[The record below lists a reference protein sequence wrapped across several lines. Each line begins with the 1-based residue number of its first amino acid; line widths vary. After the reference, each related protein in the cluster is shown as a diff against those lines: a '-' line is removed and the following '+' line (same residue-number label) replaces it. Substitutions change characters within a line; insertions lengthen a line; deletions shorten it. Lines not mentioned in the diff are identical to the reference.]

1 MEDYSKVTFRLA
13 FLGGLV
19 QADGANEL
27 KTPKSKDKDQ
37 YIFSCAVDLPDS
49 LLEHQTKGSFVKTFG
64 DGKTKAAQ
72 LASLGLE
79 GLRRGQ
85 VLDGTGLYAP
95 GFPLVVVQLPFKLN
109 PKTGNLTGE
118 EVYTGWAP
126 SEDWFWSDPEEY
138 FKTFTLQ
145 ASKLHFD
152 LGDFKVK
159 VEENHDDDVDPMST
173 QIETS
178 AAAAKTAP
186 ATKKSPAKSAAATP
200 ASALPTEAEAASGA
214 SDVAAA
220 VAAPSGKRKDRAA
233 WVRMQDD
240 DLKGK
245 RARLPVDDHV
255 VNSASPATPAFSDS
269 QLEQAGQQQQL
280 ARVKTN
286 RAHKTRTKPPVVA
299 YRTPTQGSEARG
311 VLLEDDCFR
320 PRHQA
325 HTGRLSQK
333 PAEPVLPTE
342 APVPSGGTFDSKEA
356 LRNVAPD
363 AWSKDK
369 AYWNQKIKTEYG
381 VMFPRIDISHL
392 EISEKF
398 PKRLNGEVKINPFNL
413 EKAEVIR
420 DTFDLGKLDWA
431 LVIITTEP
439 ECAEVED
446 EAMSKIK
453 GLLVPARSVTD

>member
-1 MEDYSKVTFRLA
+1 MIVVHLDQKVTFRLA

-49 LLEHQTKGSFVKTFG
+49 LLEHQTKGSFAKTFG

-173 QIETS
+173 QIEVSTFSQTS
-178 AAAAKTAP
+178 TFAVFLTLCSI
-186 ATKKSPAKSAAATP
+186 TK
-200 ASALPTEAEAASGA
+200 
-214 SDVAAA
+214 
-220 VAAPSGKRKDRAA
+220 
-233 WVRMQDD
+233 
-240 DLKGK
+240 
-245 RARLPVDDHV
+245 LPVKSLFTS
-255 VNSASPATPAFSDS
+255 NSKHYDYFLCRCS
-269 QLEQAGQQQQL
+269 QLRQQSIHQQ
-280 ARVKTN
+280 
-286 RAHKTRTKPPVVA
+286 
-299 YRTPTQGSEARG
+299 
-311 VLLEDDCFR
+311 
-320 PRHQA
+320 
-325 HTGRLSQK
+325 
-333 PAEPVLPTE
+333 
-342 APVPSGGTFDSKEA
+342 
-356 LRNVAPD
+356 
-363 AWSKDK
+363 
-369 AYWNQKIKTEYG
+369 
-381 VMFPRIDISHL
+381 
-392 EISEKF
+392 
-398 PKRLNGEVKINPFNL
+398 
-413 EKAEVIR
+413 
-420 DTFDLGKLDWA
+420 
-431 LVIITTEP
+431 
-439 ECAEVED
+439 
-446 EAMSKIK
+446 
-453 GLLVPARSVTD
+453 

>member
-1 MEDYSKVTFRLA
+1 MTV
-13 FLGGLV
+13 
-19 QADGANEL
+19 EL
-27 KTPKSKDKDQ
+27 T
-37 YIFSCAVDLPDS
+37 L
-49 LLEHQTKGSFVKTFG
+49 
-64 DGKTKAAQ
+64 DGK
-72 LASLGLE
+72 
-79 GLRRGQ
+79 GQ

-173 QIETS
+173 QIE
-178 AAAAKTAP
+178 
-186 ATKKSPAKSAAATP
+186 
-200 ASALPTEAEAASGA
+200 
-214 SDVAAA
+214 
-220 VAAPSGKRKDRAA
+220 
-233 WVRMQDD
+233 
-240 DLKGK
+240 
-245 RARLPVDDHV
+245 
-255 VNSASPATPAFSDS
+255 
-269 QLEQAGQQQQL
+269 AGQQQQL

-363 AWSKDK
+363 AWSKMDFKDK

-439 ECAEVED
+439 DSSRKVRDLLRVGLIVARGKAESCKSFNILTLTARTSGDAEST
-446 EAMSKIK
+446 ANHLTSSHWHSAQWISNIQ
-453 GLLVPARSVTD
+453 PSRSVFPSELKS